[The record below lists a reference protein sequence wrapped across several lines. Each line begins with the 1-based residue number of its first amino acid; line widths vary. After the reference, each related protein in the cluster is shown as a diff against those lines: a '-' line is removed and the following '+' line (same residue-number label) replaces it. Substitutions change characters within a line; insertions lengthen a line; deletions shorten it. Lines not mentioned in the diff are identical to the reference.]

1 MNKRWK
7 TLPVITFSAVLA
19 ASQFGSLLPYST
31 LYAKDS
37 KVQSLEI
44 QTTELSD
51 QLSSLNNQ
59 VTKISNE
66 LDSISTEL
74 DTTNEDIRATKVQL
88 VAAREKVQDQYD
100 AMKKRIRYMYENG
113 SGESLLQMMLSSE
126 SMADFVNK
134 ADFISE
140 VSGYD
145 REMLEELSSA
155 QNEISKKESELSENK
170 EKLTKLKG
178 ELESKQQE
186 LNDKV
191 SETSAAL
198 SNSKAEL
205 AAAEQAAIEREK
217 AMKGDAD
224 GHTTASSGNSGSD
237 SSGSDKSDSSLAGST
252 SDLAALAAIIECE
265 AGGESYKG
273 KVAVGAV
280 VMNRLHSSRFP
291 NTIMGVITQKN
302 QFSPVASGRFSIVLA
317 RGARSSCVKAAKDA
331 LAGSDPTGGCL
342 SFRATWS
349 GNYKGLVI
357 GNQVF
362 F

>member
-1 MNKRWK
+1 MKKRWR
-7 TLPVITFSAVLA
+7 TLPVVSLSLILA
-19 ASQFGSLLPYST
+19 AGQTGSLLPYST

-44 QTTELSD
+44 QTNELTD

-59 VTKISNE
+59 VTKISG
-66 LDSISTEL
+66 EL
-74 DTTNEDIRATKVQL
+74 DTITTDLDSTNEEIASTKIEL
-88 VAAREKVQDQYD
+88 VEAKEKVQEQYD
-100 AMKKRIRYMYENG
+100 AMKKRIKFMYENG
-113 SGESLLQMMLSSE
+113 SGESMLQMMLSSE
-126 SMADFVNK
+126 TMADFVNK
-134 ADFISE
+134 ADFVSE

-145 REMLEELSSA
+145 RDMLEELA
-155 QNEISKKESELSENK
+155 NTQKKISEKESQLTENK
-170 EKLTKLKG
+170 EKLT
-178 ELESKQQE
+178 ELQEELTEKQQE

-191 SETSAAL
+191 AATSAAL
-198 SNSKAEL
+198 ANSQTEL
-205 AAAEQAAIEREK
+205 AAAEQAAIEREE
-217 AMKGDAD
+217 ALKGAAD
-224 GHTTASSGNSGSD
+224 GKRSASS
-237 SSGSDKSDSSLAGST
+237 SSSSTKSNPAIAGST
-252 SDLAALAAIIECE
+252 SDVAALAAIIECE
-265 AGGESYKG
+265 AGGESYTG

-280 VMNRLHSSRFP
+280 VMNRLHSSKFP

-317 RGARSSCVKAAKDA
+317 RGANSSCVKAAKDA

-349 GNYKGLVI
+349 GNYSGLVI